1 MPVLLTQR
9 SLKMAANLSPLKRQ
23 APPSGSC
30 RNADAVSVLVGEH
43 LADAVKRAPAGR
55 RISVRLAALGGYLLL
70 RLDEPTDSGSAPCP
84 EALYAR
90 VSVPAQ
96 DPSSPRDDL
105 VGTIERGLGE
115 LCGVEASLVHRDG
128 DCALAVLINRSNPPD
143 A

>member
-1 MPVLLTQR
+1 MVT
-9 SLKMAANLSPLKRQ
+9 NLSPLKRQ
-23 APPSGSC
+23 ASPSGL
-30 RNADAVSVLVGEH
+30 RQNADAVSVLVGEY

-55 RISVRLAALGGYLLL
+55 RIGVRLAALGGHLLL
-70 RLDEPTDSGSAPCP
+70 RLDEPTDPGSAPRP

-115 LCGVEASLVHRDG
+115 LCGVEAALVHRDG
-128 DCALAVLINRSNPPD
+128 DRALAVLITRSNRPGGF
-143 A
+143 